1 MLLNCI
7 TCDES
12 SLKHWNVVG
21 TVPCIQKK
29 GMSLVHTCTKNVQ
42 AIQTVTPVMF
52 VKQVTTVYMYFL
64 TFYSIPN
71 ASICECALYGNKSK
85 KSMFQM
91 VELPQHQRLLV
102 MQQQE
107 HK

>member
-1 MLLNCI
+1 MFLNCI

-21 TVPCIQKK
+21 TVPCIQKE
-29 GMSLVHTCTKNVQ
+29 GMSLVHTKNVQ
-42 AIQTVTPVMF
+42 AIQTVTPIMF

-71 ASICECALYGNKSK
+71 ASICERALYSNR
-85 KSMFQM
+85 
-91 VELPQHQRLLV
+91 E
-102 MQQQE
+102 
-107 HK
+107 